1 MSVPDFTTIHPAVFE
16 IFQSGSKWR
25 TTNLTIP
32 KAASVSNKTAAIIWR
47 VYNTVYDQFVVWNWD
62 TAVMWQAYF
71 SYYKRLRGNQQKKL
85 QHAGSSS
92 DSFPPKRF
100 IMRERKLWA
109 EKEEQKQ
116 TDINIITACHM
127 QVSWTTDSWPLV
139 ASERCTFPLFLF
151 DVFLCRITE
160 AADMIS
166 GCSVTQQDSGF
177 SLMLCFFSQI
187 SPVASSEAPEQ
198 KLHFN
203 THGADFLWMHV

>member
-1 MSVPDFTTIHPAVFE
+1 MEVLKDKSWRH
-16 IFQSGSKWR
+16 QSCFNSFLSKWR
-25 TTNLTIP
+25 TTNITIP
-32 KAASVSNKTAAIIWR
+32 KAASVSNKTAGTVIQ

-92 DSFPPKRF
+92 DSFPPKQF

-127 QVSWTTDSWPLV
+127 QVPWTTDSWPLV
-139 ASERCTFPLFLF
+139 ASELCTFPLFLF
-151 DVFLCRITE
+151 DMFLCRIT
-160 AADMIS
+160 
-166 GCSVTQQDSGF
+166 
-177 SLMLCFFSQI
+177 
-187 SPVASSEAPEQ
+187 
-198 KLHFN
+198 
-203 THGADFLWMHV
+203 